1 MDGSAVNGHM
11 FVTDATFH
19 EPMFPL
25 KAVAPLNIF
34 AGDVKIEIAENI
46 LLKGIEQ
53 NVQSTYLQLQYVIFM
68 AAYKGNF
75 EQSKIR

>member
-1 MDGSAVNGHM
+1 M
-11 FVTDATFH
+11 
-19 EPMFPL
+19 
-25 KAVAPLNIF
+25 
-34 AGDVKIEIAENI
+34 KIEIAENI
-46 LLKGIEQ
+46 LLKGIER

>member
-1 MDGSAVNGHM
+1 VVGTAVGRERNG
-11 FVTDATFH
+11 
-19 EPMFPL
+19 
-25 KAVAPLNIF
+25 

-75 EQSKIR
+75 EQSKIRCAIRPRRAGTRCR